1 MINSPSESGDPISPY
16 YRNLFEIWA
25 NKQYF
30 PADYSKVL
38 IQKMNNEQ
46 LILKTH

>member
-1 MINSPSESGDPISPY
+1 MINSPSESGDQISPY
-16 YRNLFEIWA
+16 YLNLFEIWA

-30 PADYSKVL
+30 PAYDSKVL